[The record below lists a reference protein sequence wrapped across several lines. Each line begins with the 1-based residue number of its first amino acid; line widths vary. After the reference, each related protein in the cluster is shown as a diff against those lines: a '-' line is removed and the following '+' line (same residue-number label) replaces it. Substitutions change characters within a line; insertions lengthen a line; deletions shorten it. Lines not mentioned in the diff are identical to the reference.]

1 MSQDVANQKHG
12 IVRYCID
19 KRLLEPVF
27 IEDTASGKT
36 DWRVASCRFWRL
48 AASAGAQFLKTR
60 LVQKAL
66 LSPLKHHKHALVH
79 PSGAILCA
87 KHRCSRTQ
95 KRPNNCEHPG
105 YERSLA
111 HTAARCDRACGVE
124 QKFRSRPARCRQHQL
139 THTKCELLLP
149 AGPLGLQQK
158 HHAAHDCWP

>member
-12 IVRYCID
+12 VVRYCID

-60 LVQKAL
+60 LVQTAL
-66 LSPLKHHKHALVH
+66 LPPLKHHKHARVH

-87 KHRCSRTQ
+87 KHPCSRTQ
-95 KRPNNCEHPG
+95 KRPKNCRQPE
-105 YERSLA
+105 YERSHALA
-111 HTAARCDRACGVE
+111 ADCCDRACLAE
-124 QKFRSRPARCRQHQL
+124 QKVRSRPARCRQHQP
-139 THTKCELLLP
+139 THTKCKLLLP
-149 AGPLGLQQK
+149 AGPLGLRQK